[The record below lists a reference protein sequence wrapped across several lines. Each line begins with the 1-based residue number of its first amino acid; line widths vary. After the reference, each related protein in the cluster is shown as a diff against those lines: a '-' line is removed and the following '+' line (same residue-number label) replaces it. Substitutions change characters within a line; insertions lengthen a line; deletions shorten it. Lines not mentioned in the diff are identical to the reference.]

1 MTRIHTAHTTLHT
14 VRTLAIAGFIICTSF
29 LAYAAPASAQF
40 NPYGQPDQNDY
51 AWQGVQTDKGK
62 SFFSPYGQ
70 PDQNDY
76 AWRGVQ
82 TDKGKSFSSSDGSGE
97 HNLSGSGFGNSG
109 VTAAAKD
116 NPNGVLRQAESPTE
130 QIARLEERIKQ
141 LHAMKS
147 QLEKLID
154 ALKTSSLQ
162 RQSPH
167 CRPLAHTKP
176 LVAGIRPQNGE
187 RGCIDD
193 KPLSV
198 GSSTAPT
205 AGQSHFVDDSGMRPG
220 SRGNNGGTTTNSGG
234 TAWSQGGVYTDY
246 SFGKSSGGV
255 SSPGGVG
262 IVHGASTSL
271 DAEFAASLEDIR
283 GTLVDLAN
291 DLNA

>member
-1 MTRIHTAHTTLHT
+1 MTRIYTAHTTLHT

-40 NPYGQPDQNDY
+40 SQYGQPDQNDY
-51 AWQGVQTDKGK
+51 TG
-62 SFFSPYGQ
+62 
-70 PDQNDY
+70 
-76 AWRGVQ
+76 RGGQ

-97 HNLSGSGFGNSG
+97 HNLPGSGFGNSG
-109 VTAAAKD
+109 VTAVAKE
-116 NPNGVLRQAESPTE
+116 NPNGVLRQSESPTE

-154 ALKTSSLQ
+154 ALKTSSIQ

-176 LVAGIRPQNGE
+176 LVAGIRTQNGE

-205 AGQSHFVDDSGMRPG
+205 AGQSHFFDDSGMRPG
-220 SRGNNGGTTTNSGG
+220 SRGNNAGTTTNSRGG
-234 TAWSQGGVYTDY
+234 FRSHSGVDGIRDA
-246 SFGKSSGGV
+246 FGKSSGGV
-255 SSPGGVG
+255 SSPGGIGVG
-262 IVHGASTSL
+262 IVRGASTSL

-283 GTLVDLAN
+283 GTLVDLSN
-291 DLNA
+291 DLNS